1 MMRSLIRPFL
11 ALLLWAAVQQA
22 VAHPGSGIVADR
34 AGNIYFVDTGSGV
47 WKVDPEVRLT
57 RIPGP
62 AFHWMAIDEGNSL
75 AHVTLPYFSRGD
87 ATVTRAGTDPS
98 LLLSSDFPLVVGRD
112 TSLYYPWLDD
122 EGGRLK
128 IFRLDRSGAELVPS
142 LSTGQIDLA
151 ATSPGANFLTDVADE
166 PVEFTGTVTA
176 IVELNGTISVQVLEV
191 SDYVVY
197 LVHVPA
203 GFDFGS
209 VDLLDTVDVVGTL
222 DANS

>member
-34 AGNIYFVDTGSGV
+34 AGNVYFVDTGSGV

-122 EGGRLK
+122 EGGRDYMEEIEEELRK
-128 IFRLDRSGAELVPS
+128 RRLSRV
-142 LSTGQIDLA
+142 
-151 ATSPGANFLTDVADE
+151 VR
-166 PVEFTGTVTA
+166 
-176 IVELNGTISVQVLEV
+176 LEV
-191 SDYVVY
+191 EQGMSD
-197 LVHVPA
+197 A
-203 GFDFGS
+203 
-209 VDLLDTVDVVGTL
+209 LLGTL
-222 DANS
+222 VERLEIEV